1 MDAIRTGQSLRD
13 RGVHCGAIV
22 YGTDG
27 EEQPDEENR
36 DRRESEQGGEPARAA
51 QVFGALGQRDLVV
64 PLLVLLEGFS
74 PGVLHDLRHRARRR
88 EAGFLL
94 GSCTQ
99 EVPLSTKKP
108 RQPRLALSGTKLAT
122 GANQRTDA
130 SYLSKI
136 RHSQRIT

>member
-51 QVFGALGQRDLVV
+51 QVFGALGQRVDVV
-64 PLLVLLEGFS
+64 HLGISLRLL
-74 PGVLHDLRHRARRR
+74 
-88 EAGFLL
+88 
-94 GSCTQ
+94 
-99 EVPLSTKKP
+99 
-108 RQPRLALSGTKLAT
+108 
-122 GANQRTDA
+122 
-130 SYLSKI
+130 
-136 RHSQRIT
+136 